1 MKALILCDGY
11 GKKRSIEA
19 DRSNVLIDL
28 KPDFPVIDK
37 LLLDLATIGIDEA
50 VLQTN
55 ASSETLEHVLGR
67 ERKDV
72 ELTYEK
78 TERTFDNITRLLSDI
93 DDDVLLLDGGVV
105 ADVNLK
111 KMAMKCAKSAAP
123 IMLFMTSC
131 GDQRNPINRGY
142 NMFDGCEPLDV
153 FGGILCIKN
162 GFDLADFVFGDELE
176 NALPTLGDLGYLA
189 YYYEYNFWDTFY
201 TENGKARIKREWRNK
216 TAKPWGYE
224 KVQIITDLYLLK
236 ELYIREDFQSSYHY
250 HKNKDETMLITRGT
264 GFIQFEDR
272 REYFEVGDT
281 IHIRPY
287 ERHTIV
293 ASTDTI
299 LFEASTPFLEDTT
312 RVKDYYPVR

>member
-11 GKKRSIEA
+11 GKNKSVTA
-19 DRSNVLIDL
+19 NQPNVLIDL
-28 KPDFPVIDK
+28 KPDFPVINK
-37 LLLDLATIGIDEA
+37 WLLDLATIEINEA
-50 VLQTN
+50 VLQT
-55 ASSETLEHVLGR
+55 SVFSDVLESTLGQ

-72 ELTYEK
+72 RLTYK
-78 TERTFDNITRLLSDI
+78 QTERALEHIIALLSDI
-93 DDDVLLLDGGVV
+93 DDDVLLIDGGVV

-111 KMAMKCAKSAAP
+111 KMLMKFGKATAP
-123 IMLFMTSC
+123 VMLFMTT
-131 GDQRNPINRGY
+131 DPDMQRSVSQSANA
-142 NMFDGCEPLDV
+142 FDCCESRKI
-153 FGGILCIKN
+153 FGGILCIRN
-162 GFDLADFVFGDELE
+162 GFDLSDLALGDELE
-176 NALPTLGDLGYLA
+176 NVFPILDDLGQLA
-189 YYYEYNFWDTFY
+189 YYDEHNFWDTFY
-201 TENGKARIKREWRNK
+201 TENGKARIAREWHNK

-236 ELYIREDFQSSYHY
+236 ELYIREGFQSSYHY